1 LSVLL
6 GLALPV
12 MGGSLALFVLFD
24 WLRWRAAKMC
34 RSPNHP
40 LNNVYGVL
48 MTTATRRFSA
58 RPFDVLLLATGY
70 FYLIPGW

>member
-1 LSVLL
+1 
-6 GLALPV
+6 
-12 MGGSLALFVLFD
+12 
-24 WLRWRAAKMC
+24 MC

-70 FYLIPGW
+70 FYLTPGGEIAARDIGPFRPGIGNGIGAF